1 MSITMKLQPIAFVQ
15 FTDGVRPVY
24 EDAHGQFVHD
34 NEGKTVYG
42 VWYWPPN
49 EPDEPIQ
56 VEAS

>member
-1 MSITMKLQPIAFVQ
+1 MKLQPIAFIQ

-34 NEGKTVYG
+34 NEGKAVYG
-42 VWYWPPN
+42 IWFMAPN

-56 VEAS
+56 VDVS